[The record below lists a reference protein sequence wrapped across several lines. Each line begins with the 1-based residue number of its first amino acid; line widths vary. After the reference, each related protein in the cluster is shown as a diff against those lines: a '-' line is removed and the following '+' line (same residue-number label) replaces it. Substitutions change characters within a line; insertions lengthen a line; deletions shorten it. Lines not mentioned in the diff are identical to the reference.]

1 MMIVNAPVNVSAPAN
16 EKAQKTNSIVPIIE
30 NIPPRF
36 SRRGTSATTPSA
48 PCGNMAI
55 SNPSM
60 KASSPCLMLSPC
72 MMTPRNKASTQA
84 LNINGMTGFLR
95 IAPHSTITG
104 GNTNLIVLLNKFW
117 DTHAAALITEV
128 RASKSYRLL
137 LPIQRFGY
145 NISNHLRSLG
155 IYFDSIIM
163 VDPLHFPSLS
173 SLHSF
178 LSLPPDN
185 SYVRMRRLVLLEH
198 VSNLFRAIPFMT
210 IDDDY
215 PIFLIVPELL
225 DFDKERNHEQSAA
238 FLSQLFFKDRKMD
251 YATYLAFLEHFGRNE
266 ETFQKILTNKEL
278 LKTLLNNF
286 NNIEKEVWVYDTDLK
301 SFTTRE
307 VDLLDYDLPSAIATL
322 LGKVEG
328 AIYAQRSTQ
337 LSATLLGIDPV
348 IYSNHMF
355 LHEWTTE
362 QLVKDYG
369 KLNPLSSEEQAITM
383 GLSAAEVKF
392 LTALSDLELKKI
404 RERGQLESLR
414 HELRISRHDLQGKTP
429 DQMQDAANNFSKHL
443 INVVEEYGKSH
454 ESAIKNSKKK
464 KISSGLIFAGTAT
477 LGIASLAMPQ
487 LTLLS
492 AAATGIGLAF
502 GGKSLA
508 DIFSEHKAHKNEIQI
523 LEKTPVSLLYGAY
536 KKK

>member
-1 MMIVNAPVNVSAPAN
+1 MSSITKSIQNEYVLLMENAFS
-16 EKAQKTNSIVPIIE
+16 EKYKYAFRNLELKE
-30 NIPPRF
+30 LRRF
-36 SRRGTSATTPSA
+36 
-48 PCGNMAI
+48 I
-55 SNPSM
+55 L
-60 KASSPCLMLSPC
+60 KELISSPELDNQL
-72 MMTPRNKASTQA
+72 
-84 LNINGMTGFLR
+84 
-95 IAPHSTITG
+95 
-104 GNTNLIVLLNKFW
+104 TNLIVLLNKFW

-266 ETFQKILTNKEL
+266 ETFQKILTK
-278 LKTLLNNF
+278 
-286 NNIEKEVWVYDTDLK
+286 
-301 SFTTRE
+301 

>member
-1 MMIVNAPVNVSAPAN
+1 MMSSITKSIQNEYVLLMENAFS
-16 EKAQKTNSIVPIIE
+16 EKYKYAFRNLELKE
-30 NIPPRF
+30 LRRF
-36 SRRGTSATTPSA
+36 
-48 PCGNMAI
+48 I
-55 SNPSM
+55 L
-60 KASSPCLMLSPC
+60 KELISSPELDNQL
-72 MMTPRNKASTQA
+72 
-84 LNINGMTGFLR
+84 
-95 IAPHSTITG
+95 
-104 GNTNLIVLLNKFW
+104 TNLMVLLNKFW

-128 RASKSYRLL
+128 RASKSY
-137 LPIQRFGY
+137 
-145 NISNHLRSLG
+145 
-155 IYFDSIIM
+155 
-163 VDPLHFPSLS
+163 
-173 SLHSF
+173 
-178 LSLPPDN
+178 
-185 SYVRMRRLVLLEH
+185 
-198 VSNLFRAIPFMT
+198 
-210 IDDDY
+210 
-215 PIFLIVPELL
+215 
-225 DFDKERNHEQSAA
+225 HEQSAA

-266 ETFQKILTNKEL
+266 ETFQKILINKEL

-464 KISSGLIFAGTAT
+464 KVSSGLIFAGTAT

-508 DIFSEHKAHKNEIQI
+508 DIFSEHKAHKNEIQM

>member
-1 MMIVNAPVNVSAPAN
+1 MSSITKSIQNEYVLLMENAFS
-16 EKAQKTNSIVPIIE
+16 EKYKYAFRNLELKE
-30 NIPPRF
+30 LRRF
-36 SRRGTSATTPSA
+36 
-48 PCGNMAI
+48 I
-55 SNPSM
+55 L
-60 KASSPCLMLSPC
+60 KELISSPELDNQL
-72 MMTPRNKASTQA
+72 
-84 LNINGMTGFLR
+84 
-95 IAPHSTITG
+95 
-104 GNTNLIVLLNKFW
+104 TNLIVLLNKFW

-198 VSNLFRAIPFMT
+198 VSNLFRAIQFMT

>member
-1 MMIVNAPVNVSAPAN
+1 
-16 EKAQKTNSIVPIIE
+16 
-30 NIPPRF
+30 
-36 SRRGTSATTPSA
+36 
-48 PCGNMAI
+48 
-55 SNPSM
+55 
-60 KASSPCLMLSPC
+60 
-72 MMTPRNKASTQA
+72 
-84 LNINGMTGFLR
+84 
-95 IAPHSTITG
+95 
-104 GNTNLIVLLNKFW
+104 
-117 DTHAAALITEV
+117 
-128 RASKSYRLL
+128 
-137 LPIQRFGY
+137 
-145 NISNHLRSLG
+145 
-155 IYFDSIIM
+155 
-163 VDPLHFPSLS
+163 
-173 SLHSF
+173 
-178 LSLPPDN
+178 
-185 SYVRMRRLVLLEH
+185 
-198 VSNLFRAIPFMT
+198 
-210 IDDDY
+210 
-215 PIFLIVPELL
+215 
-225 DFDKERNHEQSAA
+225 
-238 FLSQLFFKDRKMD
+238 
-251 YATYLAFLEHFGRNE
+251 
-266 ETFQKILTNKEL
+266 
-278 LKTLLNNF
+278 NNF

-307 VDLLDYDLPSAIATL
+307 VDLLDYDLPSAIGTL

-414 HELRISRHDLQGKTP
+414 HELRISRHDLQGKKP
-429 DQMQDAANNFSKHL
+429 DQM
-443 INVVEEYGKSH
+443 
-454 ESAIKNSKKK
+454 
-464 KISSGLIFAGTAT
+464 

>member
-1 MMIVNAPVNVSAPAN
+1 MSSITKSIQKEYVLLMENAFSEKYKSAFRN
-16 EKAQKTNSIVPIIE
+16 LELKELRRFILKEII
-30 NIPPRF
+30 
-36 SRRGTSATTPSA
+36 
-48 PCGNMAI
+48 
-55 SNPSM
+55 
-60 KASSPCLMLSPC
+60 SSPELDNQL
-72 MMTPRNKASTQA
+72 
-84 LNINGMTGFLR
+84 
-95 IAPHSTITG
+95 
-104 GNTNLIVLLNKFW
+104 TNLIVLLNKFW
-117 DTHAAALITEV
+117 DTHAAALITEI

-155 IYFDSIIM
+155 IYFDSILM
-163 VDPLHFPSLS
+163 VDPLHFPSLG

-178 LSLPPDN
+178 LS
-185 SYVRMRRLVLLEH
+185 
-198 VSNLFRAIPFMT
+198 FRAIPFMT

-238 FLSQLFFKDRKMD
+238 FLSQLFFKDREMD

-266 ETFQKILTNKEL
+266 QTFQKILTNKEL
-278 LKTLLNNF
+278 LKKLLDNF

-414 HELRISRHDLQGKTP
+414 HELRISRHYLQGKAP
-429 DQMQDAANNFSKHL
+429 DQIQDAADNFSKHL

-454 ESAIKNSKKK
+454 ETAIKNSKKK

-477 LGIASLAMPQ
+477 LDIASLAMPQ

-508 DIFSEHKAHKNEIQI
+508 DIFSEHKAHKNEIQV

>member
-1 MMIVNAPVNVSAPAN
+1 MSSITKSIQNEYVLLMENAFS
-16 EKAQKTNSIVPIIE
+16 EKYKYAFRNLELKE
-30 NIPPRF
+30 LRRF
-36 SRRGTSATTPSA
+36 
-48 PCGNMAI
+48 I
-55 SNPSM
+55 L
-60 KASSPCLMLSPC
+60 KELISSPELDNQL
-72 MMTPRNKASTQA
+72 
-84 LNINGMTGFLR
+84 
-95 IAPHSTITG
+95 
-104 GNTNLIVLLNKFW
+104 TNLIVLLNKFW

-251 YATYLAFLEHFGRNE
+251 YATYLAFLEH
-266 ETFQKILTNKEL
+266 L
-278 LKTLLNNF
+278 
-286 NNIEKEVWVYDTDLK
+286 
-301 SFTTRE
+301 
-307 VDLLDYDLPSAIATL
+307 
-322 LGKVEG
+322 
-328 AIYAQRSTQ
+328 
-337 LSATLLGIDPV
+337 
-348 IYSNHMF
+348 
-355 LHEWTTE
+355 
-362 QLVKDYG
+362 
-369 KLNPLSSEEQAITM
+369 
-383 GLSAAEVKF
+383 F

-429 DQMQDAANNFSKHL
+429 DQMQDAADNFSKHL

>member
-1 MMIVNAPVNVSAPAN
+1 MSSITKSIQNEYVLLMENAFS
-16 EKAQKTNSIVPIIE
+16 EKYKYAFRNLELKELRRFILKEII
-30 NIPPRF
+30 
-36 SRRGTSATTPSA
+36 
-48 PCGNMAI
+48 
-55 SNPSM
+55 
-60 KASSPCLMLSPC
+60 SSPELDNQL
-72 MMTPRNKASTQA
+72 
-84 LNINGMTGFLR
+84 
-95 IAPHSTITG
+95 
-104 GNTNLIVLLNKFW
+104 TNLIVLLNKFW

-198 VSNLFRAIPFMT
+198 VSNLFRAIQFMT

-508 DIFSEHKAHKNEIQI
+508 DIFSEHKAHKNEIQM

-536 KKK
+536 KKNSHTVYTVW

>member
-1 MMIVNAPVNVSAPAN
+1 
-16 EKAQKTNSIVPIIE
+16 
-30 NIPPRF
+30 
-36 SRRGTSATTPSA
+36 
-48 PCGNMAI
+48 
-55 SNPSM
+55 
-60 KASSPCLMLSPC
+60 
-72 MMTPRNKASTQA
+72 
-84 LNINGMTGFLR
+84 
-95 IAPHSTITG
+95 
-104 GNTNLIVLLNKFW
+104 
-117 DTHAAALITEV
+117 
-128 RASKSYRLL
+128 
-137 LPIQRFGY
+137 
-145 NISNHLRSLG
+145 
-155 IYFDSIIM
+155 
-163 VDPLHFPSLS
+163 
-173 SLHSF
+173 
-178 LSLPPDN
+178 
-185 SYVRMRRLVLLEH
+185 
-198 VSNLFRAIPFMT
+198 
-210 IDDDY
+210 DDY

-266 ETFQKILTNKEL
+266 ETFQKILINKEL

-307 VDLLDYDLPSAIATL
+307 VDLLDYDLPSAIGTL

-414 HELRISRHDLQGKTP
+414 HELRISRHDLQGKKP
-429 DQMQDAANNFSKHL
+429 DQM
-443 INVVEEYGKSH
+443 
-454 ESAIKNSKKK
+454 
-464 KISSGLIFAGTAT
+464 

>member
-1 MMIVNAPVNVSAPAN
+1 MSSITKSIQNEYVLLMENAFS
-16 EKAQKTNSIVPIIE
+16 EKYKYAFRNLELKE
-30 NIPPRF
+30 LRRF
-36 SRRGTSATTPSA
+36 
-48 PCGNMAI
+48 I
-55 SNPSM
+55 L
-60 KASSPCLMLSPC
+60 KELISSPELDNQL
-72 MMTPRNKASTQA
+72 
-84 LNINGMTGFLR
+84 
-95 IAPHSTITG
+95 
-104 GNTNLIVLLNKFW
+104 TNLIVLLNKFW

-238 FLSQLFFKDRKMD
+238 FLSQLF
-251 YATYLAFLEHFGRNE
+251 
-266 ETFQKILTNKEL
+266 
-278 LKTLLNNF
+278 
-286 NNIEKEVWVYDTDLK
+286 
-301 SFTTRE
+301 
-307 VDLLDYDLPSAIATL
+307 
-322 LGKVEG
+322 
-328 AIYAQRSTQ
+328 
-337 LSATLLGIDPV
+337 
-348 IYSNHMF
+348 
-355 LHEWTTE
+355 
-362 QLVKDYG
+362 
-369 KLNPLSSEEQAITM
+369 
-383 GLSAAEVKF
+383 
-392 LTALSDLELKKI
+392 SDLELKKI

>member
-1 MMIVNAPVNVSAPAN
+1 MSSITKSIQNEYVLLMENAFS
-16 EKAQKTNSIVPIIE
+16 EKYKYAFRNLELKE
-30 NIPPRF
+30 LRRF
-36 SRRGTSATTPSA
+36 
-48 PCGNMAI
+48 I
-55 SNPSM
+55 L
-60 KASSPCLMLSPC
+60 KELISSPELDNQL
-72 MMTPRNKASTQA
+72 
-84 LNINGMTGFLR
+84 
-95 IAPHSTITG
+95 
-104 GNTNLIVLLNKFW
+104 TNLIVLLNKFW

-328 AIYAQRSTQ
+328 AIY
-337 LSATLLGIDPV
+337 
-348 IYSNHMF
+348 

>member
-1 MMIVNAPVNVSAPAN
+1 MSSITKSIQNEYVLLMENAFS
-16 EKAQKTNSIVPIIE
+16 EKYKYAFRNLELKE
-30 NIPPRF
+30 LRRF
-36 SRRGTSATTPSA
+36 
-48 PCGNMAI
+48 I
-55 SNPSM
+55 L
-60 KASSPCLMLSPC
+60 KELISSPELDNQL
-72 MMTPRNKASTQA
+72 
-84 LNINGMTGFLR
+84 
-95 IAPHSTITG
+95 
-104 GNTNLIVLLNKFW
+104 TNLIVLLNKFW

-215 PIFLIVPELL
+215 PIFLIVP
-225 DFDKERNHEQSAA
+225 
-238 FLSQLFFKDRKMD
+238 
-251 YATYLAFLEHFGRNE
+251 
-266 ETFQKILTNKEL
+266 
-278 LKTLLNNF
+278 
-286 NNIEKEVWVYDTDLK
+286 DLK

-307 VDLLDYDLPSAIATL
+307 VDLLDYDLPSAIGTL

-429 DQMQDAANNFSKHL
+429 DQMQDAADNFSKHL

-492 AAATGIGLAF
+492 AA
-502 GGKSLA
+502 
-508 DIFSEHKAHKNEIQI
+508 FSEHKAHKNEIQM

>member
-1 MMIVNAPVNVSAPAN
+1 MMSSITKSIQNEYVLLMENAFS
-16 EKAQKTNSIVPIIE
+16 EKYKYAFRNLELKELRRFILKEII
-30 NIPPRF
+30 
-36 SRRGTSATTPSA
+36 
-48 PCGNMAI
+48 
-55 SNPSM
+55 
-60 KASSPCLMLSPC
+60 SSPELDNQL
-72 MMTPRNKASTQA
+72 
-84 LNINGMTGFLR
+84 
-95 IAPHSTITG
+95 
-104 GNTNLIVLLNKFW
+104 TNLIVLLNKFW

-198 VSNLFRAIPFMT
+198 VSNLFRAIQFMT

-508 DIFSEHKAHKNEIQI
+508 DIFSEHKAHKNEIQM

-536 KKK
+536 KKNSHTVYTVW

>member
-1 MMIVNAPVNVSAPAN
+1 MMSSITKSIQNEYVLLMENAFS
-16 EKAQKTNSIVPIIE
+16 EKYKYAFRNLELKELRRFILKEII
-30 NIPPRF
+30 
-36 SRRGTSATTPSA
+36 
-48 PCGNMAI
+48 
-55 SNPSM
+55 
-60 KASSPCLMLSPC
+60 SSPELDNQL
-72 MMTPRNKASTQA
+72 
-84 LNINGMTGFLR
+84 
-95 IAPHSTITG
+95 
-104 GNTNLIVLLNKFW
+104 TNLMVLLNKFW

-238 FLSQLFFKDRKMD
+238 FLSQLFFKDRK
-251 YATYLAFLEHFGRNE
+251 
-266 ETFQKILTNKEL
+266 
-278 LKTLLNNF
+278 
-286 NNIEKEVWVYDTDLK
+286 
-301 SFTTRE
+301 
-307 VDLLDYDLPSAIATL
+307 
-322 LGKVEG
+322 
-328 AIYAQRSTQ
+328 
-337 LSATLLGIDPV
+337 
-348 IYSNHMF
+348 
-355 LHEWTTE
+355 
-362 QLVKDYG
+362 
-369 KLNPLSSEEQAITM
+369 
-383 GLSAAEVKF
+383 
-392 LTALSDLELKKI
+392 
-404 RERGQLESLR
+404 
-414 HELRISRHDLQGKTP
+414 
-429 DQMQDAANNFSKHL
+429 HL

>member
-1 MMIVNAPVNVSAPAN
+1 MSSITKSIQNEYVLLMENAFS
-16 EKAQKTNSIVPIIE
+16 EKYKYAFRNLELKE
-30 NIPPRF
+30 LRRF
-36 SRRGTSATTPSA
+36 
-48 PCGNMAI
+48 I
-55 SNPSM
+55 L
-60 KASSPCLMLSPC
+60 KELISSPELDNQL
-72 MMTPRNKASTQA
+72 
-84 LNINGMTGFLR
+84 
-95 IAPHSTITG
+95 
-104 GNTNLIVLLNKFW
+104 TNLIVLLNKFW

-163 VDPLHFPSLS
+163 VDPLHFPSIS

-198 VSNLFRAIPFMT
+198 ISNLFRAIPFMT

-238 FLSQLFFKDRKMD
+238 FLSQLFFKDRKM
-251 YATYLAFLEHFGRNE
+251 E
-266 ETFQKILTNKEL
+266 
-278 LKTLLNNF
+278 
-286 NNIEKEVWVYDTDLK
+286 
-301 SFTTRE
+301 
-307 VDLLDYDLPSAIATL
+307 
-322 LGKVEG
+322 
-328 AIYAQRSTQ
+328 
-337 LSATLLGIDPV
+337 
-348 IYSNHMF
+348 
-355 LHEWTTE
+355 
-362 QLVKDYG
+362 
-369 KLNPLSSEEQAITM
+369 
-383 GLSAAEVKF
+383 
-392 LTALSDLELKKI
+392 
-404 RERGQLESLR
+404 
-414 HELRISRHDLQGKTP
+414 
-429 DQMQDAANNFSKHL
+429 
-443 INVVEEYGKSH
+443 
-454 ESAIKNSKKK
+454 
-464 KISSGLIFAGTAT
+464 

-508 DIFSEHKAHKNEIQI
+508 DIFSEHKAHKNEIQM

>member
-1 MMIVNAPVNVSAPAN
+1 M
-16 EKAQKTNSIVPIIE
+16 
-30 NIPPRF
+30 
-36 SRRGTSATTPSA
+36 
-48 PCGNMAI
+48 
-55 SNPSM
+55 
-60 KASSPCLMLSPC
+60 
-72 MMTPRNKASTQA
+72 
-84 LNINGMTGFLR
+84 
-95 IAPHSTITG
+95 
-104 GNTNLIVLLNKFW
+104 
-117 DTHAAALITEV
+117 

-145 NISNHLRSLG
+145 NISNHLS
-155 IYFDSIIM
+155 
-163 VDPLHFPSLS
+163 
-173 SLHSF
+173 
-178 LSLPPDN
+178 

>member
-1 MMIVNAPVNVSAPAN
+1 M
-16 EKAQKTNSIVPIIE
+16 
-30 NIPPRF
+30 
-36 SRRGTSATTPSA
+36 
-48 PCGNMAI
+48 
-55 SNPSM
+55 
-60 KASSPCLMLSPC
+60 
-72 MMTPRNKASTQA
+72 
-84 LNINGMTGFLR
+84 
-95 IAPHSTITG
+95 
-104 GNTNLIVLLNKFW
+104 VLLNKFW

-145 NISNHLRSLG
+145 NISNHLRSLA

-163 VDPLHFPSLS
+163 VDPLHFPSIS

-198 VSNLFRAIPFMT
+198 ISNLFRAIPFMT
-210 IDDDY
+210 I
-215 PIFLIVPELL
+215 
-225 DFDKERNHEQSAA
+225 
-238 FLSQLFFKDRKMD
+238 
-251 YATYLAFLEHFGRNE
+251 
-266 ETFQKILTNKEL
+266 
-278 LKTLLNNF
+278 
-286 NNIEKEVWVYDTDLK
+286 
-301 SFTTRE
+301 
-307 VDLLDYDLPSAIATL
+307 
-322 LGKVEG
+322 
-328 AIYAQRSTQ
+328 
-337 LSATLLGIDPV
+337 
-348 IYSNHMF
+348 
-355 LHEWTTE
+355 
-362 QLVKDYG
+362 
-369 KLNPLSSEEQAITM
+369 
-383 GLSAAEVKF
+383 KF

-429 DQMQDAANNFSKHL
+429 DQMQDAADNFSKHL

-464 KISSGLIFAGTAT
+464 KVSSGLIFAGTAT

-508 DIFSEHKAHKNEIQI
+508 DIFSEHKAHKNEIQM